1 MNYYSSLISV
11 LLATTSITATADTK
25 IPLDCN
31 TGASLIRALE
41 HAKPGETIIFT
52 GNCNGPINITQDG
65 LKLQGQGTAVI
76 DGQKQTAV
84 TIRSAQNVSLSNLE
98 VRNGINGILADAQT
112 QVKLT
117 NVTVYDNPVIG
128 ILVQNNSG
136 VVFKDVTTRNNG
148 VHGLDAEN
156 TSAVTINGTF
166 TAEANGV
173 FGININAG
181 SSFTLNNAQVTAQKN
196 LLGIQLGT
204 GASAFLG
211 DPASSITAAN
221 NVSTGLTV
229 VSGAQM
235 VSFGGKINATGNG
248 RNGVSVNSKA
258 GLDLDAASV
267 LESANN
273 GGNGVQLAESSVMTL
288 FNTTAFSG
296 QQGSTTLKTHD
307 NGGNGIA
314 ILSDSNLTSVN
325 QVALFSQNNA
335 GTGVLADNGSAIT
348 LLNATVSGNAT
359 DIALTFGARSDI
371 RKSNIGTIVCDSNVL
386 SRGDVTCPAV
396 P

>member
-1 MNYYSSLISV
+1 MNFYSSLSSV
-11 LLATTSITATADTK
+11 FLAALSLTTSAATK
-25 IPLDCN
+25 MPLDCN
-31 TGASLIRALE
+31 RGASLTRALE
-41 HAKPGETIIFT
+41 HAKPGETIVFT
-52 GNCNGPINITQDG
+52 GNCNGPISITQDG
-65 LKLQGQGTAVI
+65 LGLQGQGTAVI

-84 TIRSAQNVSLSNLE
+84 TIRGAQNVSLSNLE
-98 VRNGINGILADAQT
+98 VRNGINGILADAQA

-117 NVTVYDNPVIG
+117 NVTIEDNAVIG
-128 ILVQNNSG
+128 ILLQNNSG
-136 VVFKDVTTRNNG
+136 AVFKDVKTRNNG

-156 TSAVTINGTF
+156 TSTVTVNGAF
-166 TAEANGV
+166 SAETNGV

-229 VSGAQM
+229 VSGSQL

-248 RNGVSVNSKA
+248 RHGVSVNSKA

-273 GGNGVQLAESSVMTL
+273 DGNGVQLAESSVMTL

-296 QQGSTTLKTHD
+296 QPGSTTLKTHD
-307 NGGNGIA
+307 NGANGIA
-314 ILSDSNLTSVN
+314 VLLGSNLTSVN

-335 GTGVLADNGSAIT
+335 GTGVLADNGNAIT
-348 LLNATVSGNAT
+348 LLNATVTGNT
-359 DIALTFGARSDI
+359 PDIALTFGARSDI
-371 RKSNIGTIVCDSNVL
+371 RKSTVGTVVCDPNIL